1 MAEEPEIIPPSQYVE
16 RMVRALAKEDPHA
29 YVNQIVNA
37 LRELYE
43 SKFAARDEAVRL
55 LHEDMVRVPTMLDRT
70 EEKIMAL
77 LGTRLTLLEGFVNEK
92 FNAEHTLTKEKLV
105 AVDERFEAAV
115 KIRNGQFEAERV
127 YVNERFNAVI
137 LRFTEMEKRS
147 KDLDEAR
154 ALALAA
160 ALQAAKEAVAEQNR
174 SNTTAIGKSETAVGE
189 QIKQMR
195 ETFDTALRGQGIQI
209 TDLKSRIDRGEGGNS
224 GATNLRTEQRANTTV
239 NVGIIGCAIAFAAV
253 VISGA
258 VLFHNP
264 APPQPVV
271 QYVPAPTAVP
281 ATPAPVT
288 VPR

>member
-1 MAEEPEIIPPSQYVE
+1 MADESEVIPPSQYVE
-16 RMVRALAKEDPHA
+16 RIIKSLAKEDPHA
-29 YVNQIVNA
+29 YTNQVVGW
-37 LRELYE
+37 LRELYDAN
-43 SKFAARDEAVRL
+43 FASRDEAVRL
-55 LHEDMVRVPTMLDRT
+55 LHEDMVRVPTLLDRA

-92 FNAEHTLTKEKLV
+92 FHSADVLTKEKFE
-105 AVDERFEAAV
+105 AVDERFDAAV

-209 TDLKSRIDRGEGGNS
+209 SDLKTRLDRGEGGSS

-239 NVGIIGCAIAFAAV
+239 NVGILGCAIAFAAL

-281 ATPAPVT
+281 APVT